1 MNAPTQTYETPDEI
15 AEVLPVVDAVMA
27 SLDRRLPIHISR
39 DDLAS
44 AGKLA
49 LIEAL
54 RRFEGP
60 TREARAYCFTRVRG
74 AVYDEL
80 RRLDPLSRRTRAQVS
95 LVQQA
100 RTSLEANLGRLPTDG
115 EISQATGMALDKLR
129 QLDRLTTATA
139 LRSLQEENAEGE
151 PLHQVADVDTPCPAQ
166 VVEDEDLAE
175 TVQDALERLP
185 RTQAYVV
192 RRYHF
197 EDATLDQIAGEI
209 GISRERVRQLKV
221 AAEKKLRGDLLLMG
235 LWHARSAAA

>member
-15 AEVLPVVDAVMA
+15 EEVLPVVDAVMA
-27 SLDRRLPIHISR
+27 SLDRRLPVHISR

-44 AGKLA
+44 SGKLA

-60 TREARAYCFTRVRG
+60 THEARAYCFTRVRG

-80 RRLDPLSRRTRAQVS
+80 RRLDPLSRRTRAQVT

-100 RTSLEANLGRLPTDG
+100 RTQLETHLGRTPTAG
-115 EISQATGMALDKLR
+115 EISQATGMAPEKLR
-129 QLDRLTTATA
+129 QLERITTATA
-139 LRSLQEENAEGE
+139 LRSLQEENAEGV
-151 PLHQVADVDTPCPAQ
+151 PIHQVADTGALGPAQ
-166 VVEDEDLAE
+166 IAEEEDLAA
-175 TVQDALERLP
+175 TVQDSLERLP
-185 RTQAYVV
+185 KTQAYVV

-197 EDATLDQIAGEI
+197 EDATLDEIAGEV